1 MQLHFDTADLNEI
14 DQKIIAALHAHFGG
28 TTAAPAA
35 KPAATTPAAKPA
47 AAAKPAKVADP
58 EPEATASADGPTMQD
73 AVDAATEMVA
83 GGKAAKVKEVLTDL
97 GVKRVS
103 ELSEDQI
110 QAFLDAVNA

>member
-28 TTAAPAA
+28 ATAPA
-35 KPAATTPAAKPA
+35 PAPAAKPA
-47 AAAKPAKVADP
+47 AAAPKAAKPAATKAAEP
-58 EPEATASADGPTMQD
+58 EPEAAAETSGATMQD

-83 GGKAAKVKEVLTDL
+83 GGKAAKVKEVLTEL